1 VVVVAVT
8 VGAAA
13 VTVGVAA
20 VTVVAAVVVADEA
33 AAAAAM
39 ATNEINRLADRDTKS
54 IAVGSEPHQI

>member
-1 VVVVAVT
+1 VVVAVT

-13 VTVGVAA
+13 AAVTVGVAA
-20 VTVVAAVVVADEA
+20 VVAVADE

-54 IAVGSEPHQI
+54 IAVGSEPRQI